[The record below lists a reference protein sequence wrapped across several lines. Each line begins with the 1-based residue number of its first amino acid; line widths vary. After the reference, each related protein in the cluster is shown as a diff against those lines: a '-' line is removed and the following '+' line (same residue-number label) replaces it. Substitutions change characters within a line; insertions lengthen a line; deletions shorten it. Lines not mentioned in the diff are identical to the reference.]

1 MKLKVITLSLAIVA
15 LAACKQKNEKNH
27 EGHHGDSPAAQTPAV
42 ENTPTTNEKK
52 GVFFV
57 NIKDGDMVKSPVIVQ
72 MGINGMEVE
81 PAGVKNEGKG
91 HHHIII
97 DGAEIETGRP
107 VAKNATHI
115 HYGQGQTSD
124 TLELTPGPHKLT
136 LQFADGLHQSYG
148 PEWSNTI
155 TIVVEK

>member
-15 LAACKQKNEKNH
+15 LAACKQKTENSH
-27 EGHHGDSPAAQTPAV
+27 GGHHTDSPAAQTPATDN
-42 ENTPTTNEKK
+42 NTTTEKK

-97 DGAEIETGRP
+97 DGAEVETGRP

-115 HYGQGQTSD
+115 HYGQGQTAD

>member
-1 MKLKVITLSLAIVA
+1 MKLKVITLSLAMVA
-15 LAACKQKNEKNH
+15 LAACKQKTGNNH
-27 EGHHGDSPAAQTPAV
+27 EGHRSDSPAAQTPTTDK
-42 ENTPTTNEKK
+42 NTATEKK
-52 GVFFV
+52 GVYFV
-57 NIKDGDMVKSPVIVQ
+57 NIKDGDMLKSPVIVQ

-115 HYGQGQTSD
+115 HYGQGQTAD

-155 TIVVEK
+155 TIVVEN